1 MRAHEKSPQT
11 VPLTHTL
18 HTLSHTPRK
27 HKVDLITLMNEISS
41 PLCYC
46 DHYVHV

>member
-1 MRAHEKSPQT
+1 MRAYMRKVLRQF
-11 VPLTHTL
+11 LG

-27 HKVDLITLMNEISS
+27 HKVDLIAMMNEISS